1 MGEEAVRKIREKEV
15 DLKARL
21 GPLRA
26 ELQRLEVQ
34 RVCLE
39 QRLTQMESERE
50 GSVTEYEVHK
60 LKVCLKGVIKPD
72 SYHFLP

>member
-1 MGEEAVRKIREKEV
+1 MGEEALRKIREQKV
-15 DLKARL
+15 DLKARV

-39 QRLTQMESERE
+39 QRLTLMESEME

-60 LKVCLKGVIKPD
+60 LKVCQSGLIKPE
-72 SYHFLP
+72 